1 MANVKT
7 KVVEWV
13 GDSRGAYLDFEKRL
27 NEELST
33 LRNDKVINIT
43 VDVSESSEGTRYVG
57 VILYQEINE

>member
-7 KVVEWV
+7 KVVEWI
-13 GDSRGAYLDFEKRL
+13 GDYRAAYRDFEKKL
-27 NEELST
+27 NEELSV